1 MNITIQLENL
11 IQEAQLLAGNLFQ
24 VDSNQ
29 GRDLLRLFDKSK
41 EKLNLLKETY
51 PTAFDDIHID
61 ENFSIEQH
69 LTRGNYYSDTR
80 IKQLLITLNTCLKI
94 INDIH
99 KKDETSSKPP
109 LDILEQIARNFPIA
123 VRQLKNRR
131 DGKASFD
138 IADEYDVQDIF
149 KCFLYLF
156 FDEVKKEDSVPDFAG
171 SNSRIDFILPKE
183 QIGIEIKKTRKG
195 LDSNKI
201 GEELIIDKARYKK
214 HPDCKFLFCFVYDNE
229 YQIKSAISLENE
241 LSDESNSDFGM
252 RVRIFPK

>member
-1 MNITIQLENL
+1 MHLGNL
-11 IQEAQLLAGNLFQ
+11 IQELELLGNKPFL
-24 VDSNQ
+24 VNSNK
-29 GRDLLRLFDKSK
+29 GRDLLRLFDKS
-41 EKLNLLKETY
+41 EGKLNLLKETY
-51 PTAFDDIHID
+51 ATLFDDIHID
-61 ENFSIEQH
+61 ENFSVDH
-69 LTRGNYYSDTR
+69 HHMNGDYYSDTR
-80 IKQLLITLNTCLKI
+80 IEQLIITLKTCLKI
-94 INDIH
+94 IKDIP
-99 KKDETSSKPP
+99 KKDETISKAP
-109 LDILEQIARNFPIA
+109 LDILEQIARNFSIA

-138 IADEYDVQDIF
+138 ISDEYDVQDIF

-156 FDEVKKEDSVPDFAG
+156 FDEVKKEDNVPDFAG

-195 LDSNKI
+195 LDSKKI

-229 YQIKSAISLENE
+229 HQIKSAISLENE
-241 LSDESNSDFGM
+241 LSEESNSDFGM